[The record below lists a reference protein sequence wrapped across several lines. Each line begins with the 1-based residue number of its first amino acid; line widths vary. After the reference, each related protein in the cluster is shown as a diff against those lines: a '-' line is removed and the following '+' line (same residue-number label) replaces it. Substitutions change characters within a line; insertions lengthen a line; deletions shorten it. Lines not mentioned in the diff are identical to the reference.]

1 MKEHLSPRWRLK
13 TTYFWEQSF
22 PARRDLVIE
31 HWYKPSV
38 GDSVITLVGN
48 TNPELENHAREERKT
63 FCTDEDFVETV
74 KRAPHAFTERR
85 IQYILKTGA
94 NWAEPIRNFTLIVDK
109 GHPDNLISFCAQD
122 IKKISPTQFELHKTN
137 YIPKSNL
144 SILILEL
151 TSSR

>member
-74 KRAPHAFTERR
+74 TGLDTAAAPFLTRE
-85 IQYILKTGA
+85 TGA
-94 NWAEPIRNFTLIVDK
+94 CPCGGV
-109 GHPDNLISFCAQD
+109 AQ
-122 IKKISPTQFELHKTN
+122 LG
-137 YIPKSNL
+137 
-144 SILILEL
+144 
-151 TSSR
+151 